1 MNAQQEK
8 SVVLTEAE
16 FVKMLT
22 TFRPEERAAVLVQM
36 DRAVKGIATA

>member
-8 SVVLTEAE
+8 SAVLSEAE

-22 TFRPEERAAVLVQM
+22 AFRPDEQTALLAQM
-36 DRAVKGIATA
+36 GRAVTGIATA